1 MGRIIFSITR
11 PRTGMAPNLS
21 SLNPCKRHGDALSRQ
36 PCKRQRVSLGDH
48 LMCLILFSTHSSG
61 SWDVSWME
69 IARND
74 AHSHK
79 AVVIAGRQIGDD
91 EYSGMVHTWY
101 VICSSKFPFRTPT
114 LRRIGECWTSPP
126 NYSL

>member
-1 MGRIIFSITR
+1 
-11 PRTGMAPNLS
+11 
-21 SLNPCKRHGDALSRQ
+21 
-36 PCKRQRVSLGDH
+36 
-48 LMCLILFSTHSSG
+48 MCLILFSTHSSG
-61 SWDVSWME
+61 SWDVNWME
-69 IARND
+69 IAQNN

-79 AVVIAGRQIGDD
+79 VVVIAGRQISDD

-101 VICSSKFPFRTPT
+101 VNCSSKFPFRTPT